1 MEGGYCNCDLPA
13 PPSRRKP
20 KPPKVKPFRVLGLDL
35 SLSPGIAAIEVR
47 NRQPHLIAATSVAT
61 SSDDPDAVRSAVVES
76 FVSQFVYTHRPFDV
90 VVRED
95 FTSGRNKR
103 ATQTIFNAW
112 ASADRALYPF
122 GYIALNIEDPP
133 KLAPTYVKKTVT
145 EILGKANGKAEKD
158 EVAKAVRKWLRLPD
172 DYPFTKGYDDSDA
185 CAVILAYLIR
195 ENLIDTS
202 VAAA

>member
-1 MEGGYCNCDLPA
+1 MPKK
-13 PPSRRKP
+13 PTQPKP
-20 KPPKVKPFRVLGLDL
+20 KPLRILGLDL

-47 NRQPHLIAATSVAT
+47 NRQPHLIAADSVAT
-61 SSDDPDAVRSAVVES
+61 SSGDPDAVRSAVVES
-76 FVSQFVYTHRPFDV
+76 FVSQFVYAHRPFDV

-95 FTSGRNKR
+95 FTAGRNKR
-103 ATQTIFNAW
+103 ATQTVFSAW
-112 ASADRALYPF
+112 TSADRALYPF
-122 GYIALNIEDPP
+122 GYVALDIDDPP

-172 DYPFTKGYDDSDA
+172 DYPFRKGYDDSDA

-195 ENLIDTS
+195 ENLIDME
-202 VAAA
+202 VAA